1 MIRLCVATK
10 NSHKL
15 REIRAILSGIDI
27 EIFSAYE
34 FIDEGFDVEETGSTF
49 EENAKIKADAL
60 SAHIEGYVIADDSG
74 ICVDALNGEPGIF
87 SARFAGEGATDYENN
102 ELLLEK
108 MVDVPDEKRLAKF
121 VCAIALSRD
130 GETEKVFTGECSGML
145 GREEKGA
152 NGFGYDPLF
161 VMHDGRTLAEY
172 TPEEKNRVSHR
183 SRALLLL
190 REYFL
195 AKYA

>member
-15 REIRAILSGIDI
+15 REIRAILSGIDV
-27 EIFSAYE
+27 EIYSAYE
-34 FIDEGFDVEETGSTF
+34 FIDENFSVEETGSTF

-60 SAHIEGYVIADDSG
+60 SAIIEGYVIADDSG
-74 ICVDALNGEPGIF
+74 ICVDALGGEPGIH
-87 SARFAGEGATDYENN
+87 SARYAGKNATDEENN
-102 ELLLEK
+102 RLLLEK
-108 MVDVPDEKRLAKF
+108 TEHIADEERTAKF

-130 GETEKVFTGECSGML
+130 GVTEKLFVGESSGML
-145 GREEKGA
+145 GREEKGC

-161 VMHDGRTLAEY
+161 VMHDGRSLAEY
-172 TPEEKNRVSHR
+172 KPEEKNRVSHR
-183 SRALLLL
+183 SRALLQL
-190 REYFL
+190 REYFV